1 MSSSETNGDVS
12 IALLCPVETNGLVN
26 ISHEGYDGALFW
38 SDASATQPL
47 SSLTGISLSSV
58 TEKSGG
64 TSYTFYIAGATRL
77 LCRVNEVTCE
87 IMLRSRPVE
96 DP

>member
-64 TSYTFYIAGATRL
+64 TSYTFYIAPTL
-77 LCRVNEVTCE
+77 
-87 IMLRSRPVE
+87 S
-96 DP
+96 